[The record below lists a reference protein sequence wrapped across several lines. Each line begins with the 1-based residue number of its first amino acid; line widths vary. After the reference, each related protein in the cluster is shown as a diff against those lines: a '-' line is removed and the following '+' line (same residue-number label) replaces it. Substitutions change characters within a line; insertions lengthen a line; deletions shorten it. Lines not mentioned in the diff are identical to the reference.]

1 MPGRAENWSPRNGR
15 REVGYLDF
23 VADMKSGPADRRR
36 AAVPGAVAGPAQ
48 SRVRR
53 LGGSDSMALDLT
65 LQALHNTER
74 IHSSPGYLTPSE
86 FERRWRGESV

>member
-1 MPGRAENWSPRNGR
+1 
-15 REVGYLDF
+15 
-23 VADMKSGPADRRR
+23 
-36 AAVPGAVAGPAQ
+36 
-48 SRVRR
+48 
-53 LGGSDSMALDLT
+53 MALDLT